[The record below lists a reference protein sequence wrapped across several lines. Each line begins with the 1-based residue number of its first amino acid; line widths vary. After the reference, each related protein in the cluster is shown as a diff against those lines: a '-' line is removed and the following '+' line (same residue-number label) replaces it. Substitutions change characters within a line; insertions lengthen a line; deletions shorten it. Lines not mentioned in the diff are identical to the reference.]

1 MISSRPAC
9 WQLIGDLVISS
20 WSIVCI
26 INMQN
31 DGMFIKVQNF
41 NSTVRIG
48 WIGSDISATVLTDYI
63 SNVLLSVSAL
73 Q

>member
-1 MISSRPAC
+1 
-9 WQLIGDLVISS
+9 
-20 WSIVCI
+20 
-26 INMQN
+26 MQN